1 LRKCHTDRG
10 CESVKVWSWT
20 DRGPCPRRAL
30 LAAGKQRP
38 RATKADVGRRTSVIG
53 RLLHKRDVRRVAL
66 SFGGFTA
73 SEYGVWIAVL
83 VYAYE
88 HGGTTKAGLV
98 AVAQLLPAAFAAPLL
113 AGFVDRHGAARALL
127 RGYWAQSA
135 TLAAT
140 GGLMLGSA
148 PEPLVYATAVLAA
161 IAITMTR
168 PAQAGM
174 LPALVE
180 SADELT
186 GINALSGWVESV
198 SDLLGTAIAGLLIA
212 LDGAGAA
219 VGFFAVCVTV
229 SALLVTPVALA
240 YEPAA
245 PPPGVDEAPADACG
259 GLIALRDDRALAAL
273 VAVLGAEYLV
283 VGVLDV
289 LLVVL
294 AISVLELGA
303 PGAGY
308 LSAAFGAGG
317 IAGSLAA
324 VWLIGRRRL
333 ASPLI
338 GASIGWALL
347 LAVLG
352 AWPTVAGA
360 FLLLAAAGA
369 ARTVLDVSGRTMLL
383 RRAPAEVRGRVF
395 GLLEGVAMLGL
406 ALGSVL
412 VPVLVTVG
420 GAGLA
425 LVATGVMLCAITLA
439 VAARVH
445 DVERPPRSAAAPA
458 AAGLVIL
465 PW

>member
-1 LRKCHTDRG
+1 L
-10 CESVKVWSWT
+10 SWT
-20 DRGPCPRRAL
+20 DRGLCPRRAL
-30 LAAGKQRP
+30 RVDGNQRP
-38 RATKADVGRRTSVIG
+38 RCAEFDVGRRISVIG
-53 RLLHKRDVRRVAL
+53 RLARKRDVRRVAL
-66 SFGGFTA
+66 AFGGFTA
-73 SEYGVWIAVL
+73 AEYGVWVAVL

-88 HGGTTKAGLV
+88 HGGATKAALV
-98 AVAQLLPAAFAAPLL
+98 AVAQLLPAGFAAPVLSGL
-113 AGFVDRHGAARALL
+113 VDRHGAARALL

-135 TLAAT
+135 TLAAMA
-140 GGLMLGSA
+140 GLILASA
-148 PEPLVYATAVLAA
+148 PEPLVYAAAVLVA
-161 IAITMTR
+161 IAVTTSR
-168 PAQAGM
+168 PAQAA
-174 LPALVE
+174 LVPALVDG
-180 SADELT
+180 ADELT

-198 SDLLGTAIAGLLIA
+198 SDLLGTAIAGLLIE
-212 LDGAGAA
+212 LDGPGAA
-219 VGFFAVCVTV
+219 AGFFAGCMTI
-229 SALLVTPVALA
+229 SALLVASVAPDHA
-240 YEPAA
+240 RAEPAA
-245 PPPGVDEAPADACG
+245 NVPADPADARG
-259 GLIALRDDRALAAL
+259 GLIALRDDRGLAAL

-303 PGAGY
+303 SGAGY

-317 IAGSLAA
+317 ILGSVAA
-324 VWLIGRRRL
+324 MSLIGRRRL

-383 RRAPAEVRGRVF
+383 RAAPAQARGRVF

-412 VPVLVTVG
+412 VPVLVTLG

-425 LVATGVMLCAITLA
+425 LVVTGVVLSAITLL

-445 DVERPPRSAAAPA
+445 GAERPPRRPAAAA